1 MSKLR
6 EALEAGDF
14 PLVAEIRPP
23 KGIARDGWLAP
34 VSGLKGKVTAF
45 GVPDNE
51 HARMRLSALAAARL
65 VKEAGGEP
73 LLHLACR
80 DRNRLALESDLLG
93 AAVLGLENLL
103 LVSGDYVTLG
113 DHPQAK
119 PVYDADS
126 VQLLQI
132 ARGLMEGHD
141 CADLPLEGNPIFY
154 LGAVLIPEAEP
165 LGPQLL
171 KFRKKVAAGAQF
183 FVTPPIFDLGKFRR
197 FRESLGDA
205 PVRILA
211 CVQVVSPEEVAHAAA
226 GQHRMV
232 YSLPP
237 EVLQE
242 LAGKNQEEILLKG
255 AEVAGQLL
263 KKIQAESLADGAYVK
278 AQGRSDL
285 LARVLEMAAG

>member
-6 EALEAGDF
+6 EALEAGNF

-23 KGIARDGWLAP
+23 KGVTRDGWLAP
-34 VSGLKGKVTAF
+34 LSGLQGKVTAF

-51 HARMRLSALAAARL
+51 HARMRLSPLAAGVL

-93 AAVLGLENLL
+93 VGALGLENILV
-103 LVSGDYVTLG
+103 VSGDYITLG

-119 PVYDADS
+119 SVYDADS

-141 CADLPLEGNPIFY
+141 CAGLPLEGNPNFY

-183 FVTPPIFDLGKFRR
+183 FVTAPIFDLEKFRR
-197 FRESLGDA
+197 WRESLGDSA
-205 PVRILA
+205 VKILA
-211 CVQVVSPEEVAHAAA
+211 GVKAVSPEEVAHAAA
-226 GQHRMV
+226 GQHRRV

-242 LAGKNQEEILLKG
+242 LAGKDQEEILLTG
-255 AEVAGQLL
+255 AEVAGRLL
-263 KKIQAESLADGAYVK
+263 KKIRAESLADGAYVQ